1 MGLPD
6 PKPQFSYLVSQ
17 LRNYNLAYL
26 HVIEPGIAGVADGDA
41 PLGSS
46 NDFLREIWCE
56 EGKDR
61 IFISAG
67 GYTRQTAIE
76 RAEAKGSMV
85 AFGRLFIPNVSPL
98 QLSCSSRSFVL
109 TSSPSRSN
117 THTFSQQPDLPIRL
131 KYDLPL
137 AKPDPVTFYM
147 FGDHTPAGYI
157 DFPVSGA
164 LIEGRA

>member
-17 LRNYNLAYL
+17 LRKYNLAYL
-26 HVIEPGIAGVADGDA
+26 HVIEPGISGVADEETQ
-41 PLGSS
+41 LGSS

-76 RAEAKGSMV
+76 RAEVKGSMV

-98 QLSCSSRSFVL
+98 QLSCSTRFPL
-109 TSSPSRSN
+109 T
-117 THTFSQQPDLPIRL
+117 I
-131 KYDLPL
+131 
-137 AKPDPVTFYM
+137 
-147 FGDHTPAGYI
+147 
-157 DFPVSGA
+157 
-164 LIEGRA
+164 